1 MRGRSERE
9 RHTERHRETQRERER
24 EREQGLERKGS
35 NENGFRSARS
45 FVGGA
50 KGAARRTDPDPD
62 QAQVQKHKVLL
73 ISIQARQKAK
83 GDGMQI
89 RTKLA
94 TDSVLH
100 VHLGR
105 NAAESNGTERKE
117 MTRNKK
123 GIKKNNKKIKLRKM
137 RNENF
142 LKAIPLSPKKKKL

>member
-1 MRGRSERE
+1 
-9 RHTERHRETQRERER
+9 
-24 EREQGLERKGS
+24 
-35 NENGFRSARS
+35 
-45 FVGGA
+45 
-50 KGAARRTDPDPD
+50 
-62 QAQVQKHKVLL
+62 
-73 ISIQARQKAK
+73 
-83 GDGMQI
+83 MQI

-123 GIKKNNKKIKLRKM
+123 GIKKNNKKIMKLRKM

-142 LKAIPLSPKKKKL
+142 LKFWQFHQPQKKKTLGEFLSHV